1 MHLKDD
7 MVDYFV
13 FFISYSFF
21 LIIFKSNSIL
31 IDFIPIYFIK
41 LNLKIIQNQMTSLI
55 DSNHRNDGTI

>member
-1 MHLKDD
+1 MDKFAPLSKFARVQINLH
-7 MVDYFV
+7 MC
-13 FFISYSFF
+13 
-21 LIIFKSNSIL
+21 KSDHENGAL